1 MHCES
6 SSPMPDLKGGGY
18 LATGKG
24 GSKEKG
30 GVRTGGEGAEGG
42 EEGTVDGDSE
52 RARMGKERQMP
63 YGVS

>member
-18 LATGKG
+18 IATGKG

-42 EEGTVDGDSE
+42 EEGTVH
-52 RARMGKERQMP
+52 
-63 YGVS
+63 YVSGSIENGN

>member
-1 MHCES
+1 
-6 SSPMPDLKGGGY
+6 MPDLKGGGY

-30 GVRTGGEGAEGG
+30 GVRTGGEGAEG
-42 EEGTVDGDSE
+42 TVDGDGE
-52 RARMGKERQMP
+52 RTRMGKERQMP